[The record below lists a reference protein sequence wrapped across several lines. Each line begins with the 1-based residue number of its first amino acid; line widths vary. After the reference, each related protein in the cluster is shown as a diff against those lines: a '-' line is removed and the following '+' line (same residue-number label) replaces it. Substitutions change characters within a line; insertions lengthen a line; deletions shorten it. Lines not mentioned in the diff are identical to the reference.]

1 MGVYEAIR
9 TVSIMREGSNGYS
22 ASETFDFLP
31 LGQAIKRAREARG
44 ITREQLAEQLDYAP
58 RHLQS
63 IENKGQHPSF
73 QLFVQLV
80 TMFNISA
87 DQFIFPDRVQQLD
100 THRRQVDE
108 LLDLLDDRDLTVVE
122 NTIMGLLKIKK

>member
-1 MGVYEAIR
+1 MKRMVIA
-9 TVSIMREGSNGYS
+9 MREGSNGYS
-22 ASETFDFLP
+22 DAETFDFFP
-31 LGQAIKRAREARG
+31 LGQTIKRAREAQG

-80 TMFNISA
+80 TMFHISV
-87 DQFIFPDRVQQLD
+87 DQFLYPEQQLEND
-100 THRRQVDE
+100 KRRQVDT
-108 LLDLLDDRDLTVVE
+108 LLDLLDERDLVVIE
-122 NTIMGLLKIKK
+122 STIMGLLKAKKYNA

>member
-1 MGVYEAIR
+1 MGWMVKLMKKSENVYLNTEP
-9 TVSIMREGSNGYS
+9 
-22 ASETFDFLP
+22 FDFLP
-31 LGQAIKRAREARG
+31 IGQAIKQAREARG

-73 QLFVQLV
+73 QLFVQLM

-87 DQFIFPDRVQQLD
+87 DQFLFRNHTQQSN
-100 THRRQVDE
+100 TRRKQVE
-108 LLDLLDDRDLTVVE
+108 ALLDLLDDSDLTVVE
-122 NTIMGLLKIKK
+122 GTINGLLQIKKCDH

>member
-1 MGVYEAIR
+1 
-9 TVSIMREGSNGYS
+9 MREDSNSY
-22 ASETFDFLP
+22 ASSEIFDFQP

-80 TMFNISA
+80 TMFNISV
-87 DQFIFPDRVQQLD
+87 DRFIFPEHSPQPD
-100 THRRQVDE
+100 THRRQVDTLLE
-108 LLDLLDDRDLTVVE
+108 LLDERDLLVVE
-122 NTIMGLLKIKK
+122 STIMGLLKAKKFNNS

>member
-1 MGVYEAIR
+1 
-9 TVSIMREGSNGYS
+9 MRWMVKPMRKSGNGYS
-22 ASETFDFLP
+22 SAEPFDFLP
-31 LGQAIKRAREARG
+31 MGQAIKQAREARG
-44 ITREQLAEQLDYAP
+44 ITREQLAEMLDYAP

-87 DQFIFPDRVQQLD
+87 DQFLFPENTQQPD
-100 THRRQVDE
+100 TRRRQVE
-108 LLDLLDDRDLTVVE
+108 ALLDLLDDRDLMVVE
-122 NTIMGLLKIKK
+122 GTINGLLQAKKCNC

>member
-1 MGVYEAIR
+1 M
-9 TVSIMREGSNGYS
+9 MKEGSHGYPTP
-22 ASETFDFLP
+22 ETFDFLP
-31 LGQAIKRAREARG
+31 LGQAIKRAREASG

-80 TMFNISA
+80 RMFNISA
-87 DQFIFPDRVQQLD
+87 DPFIFPERSPQPDAHRQQ
-100 THRRQVDE
+100 VNE
-108 LLDLLDDRDLTVVE
+108 LLDLLDDQDLTVVE
-122 NTIMGLLKIKK
+122 STIMGLLKIKKCNNL

>member
-1 MGVYEAIR
+1 MKWMVIA
-9 TVSIMREGSNGYS
+9 MREGSNGYS
-22 ASETFDFLP
+22 DAETFDFRP
-31 LGQAIKRAREARG
+31 LGQTIKRAREAQG

-80 TMFNISA
+80 TMFHISV
-87 DQFIFPDRVQQLD
+87 DQFLYPEQQLEND
-100 THRRQVDE
+100 KRRRVDA
-108 LLDLLDDRDLTVVE
+108 LLDLLDERDLVVIE
-122 NTIMGLLKIKK
+122 STIMGLLKAKKYNA

>member
-1 MGVYEAIR
+1 
-9 TVSIMREGSNGYS
+9 MRDGNNSYS
-22 ASETFDFLP
+22 VPEPFDFQP
-31 LGQAIKRAREARG
+31 LGHAIKRARELRG

-80 TMFNISA
+80 QMFDIPV
-87 DQFIFPDRVQQLD
+87 DQFLFPTQASPQDTLRQHLYALLNQLD
-100 THRRQVDE
+100 E
-108 LLDLLDDRDLTVVE
+108 RDLVVVE
-122 NTIMGLLKIKK
+122 STILGLLKVKTAKDMPQ